1 MRRTLQRRHRRSAC
15 SKRLQQRRRGR
26 KLLSRRASA
35 GEWPPR
41 NPHHRHRDVIGR
53 RAIAD
58 IERLQSEVAAERA
71 QQQQQA
77 LELRRAMQA
86 DIDALHAS
94 LTETETQRDAAIGR
108 ASLMKEQVTGW
119 SHQTGV

>member
-1 MRRTLQRRHRRSAC
+1 M
-15 SKRLQQRRRGR
+15 
-26 KLLSRRASA
+26 
-35 GEWPPR
+35 
-41 NPHHRHRDVIGR
+41 
-53 RAIAD
+53 
-58 IERLQSEVAAERA
+58 ERA

>member
-1 MRRTLQRRHRRSAC
+1 MQRTLQRRRSCSAC
-15 SKRLQQRRRGR
+15 SKKPQQRRKGR

-35 GEWPPR
+35 GEWSPR
-41 NPHHRHRDVIGR
+41 NPHLRHRDVIGR

-58 IERLQSEVAAERA
+58 IERLQSEVAADRA

-77 LELRRAMQA
+77 QEMRRAMQA

-108 ASLMKEQVTGW
+108 ASLMKEQVTRL